1 MVSIGVIIASQRAP
15 RAGEGVA
22 KFVLQAIK
30 KAKASATVK
39 SVDLAEWNLPIMSEP
54 VVPKRITSTDGYSTE
69 LTRKWSREI
78 LSHDAFVMVV
88 PEYNG
93 GYPASIKNA
102 LDHLYN
108 EWTNK
113 PIMLVTY
120 GGGGGHS
127 VAQQLTAVLAHMN
140 TRPLGY
146 VRLGLPRESIF
157 NPGAAIDS
165 STWAAQESSIADLY
179 SKLVAAA
186 S

>member
-1 MVSIGVIIASQRAP
+1 MVNVGVIVASQRTP
-15 RAGEGVA
+15 RAGESVA

-30 KAKASATVK
+30 KSKASATEK
-39 SVDLAEWNLPIMSEP
+39 RIDLAEWNIPIMSEP
-54 VVPKRITSTDGYSTE
+54 VVPKRITSTEGYSNE

-102 LDHLYN
+102 IDHLYN

-127 VAQQLTAVLAHMN
+127 VAQQLTTVLAHMKM
-140 TRPLGY
+140 RPLGY
-146 VRLGLPRESIF
+146 VRLGLPRESILD
-157 NPGAAIDS
+157 PGATVDS
-165 STWAAQESSIADLY
+165 TTWAAQESSIVDLY
-179 SKLVAAA
+179 SQLVAAA